1 MTEGVMMFERLG
13 RIIVLTLAAAVLAA
27 GAAFAQDDG
36 GKKKKELVVGKWYF
50 GLDLGLVLSQASY
63 TENWNG
69 GESGQIAW
77 TWILNSQ
84 LQNQFHKKLNW
95 LNTLKLAFGQTHNQR
110 YDDGDVRYW
119 DRPEKT
125 TDLIDFESLLR
136 FTLESW
142 VDPYLAFRGLSQFLD
157 NTDPFGRDVYAS
169 PISMFL
175 SGGVA
180 REFYRTEDEM
190 FLSRLGGAFRR
201 NIRQYYPNLPPDDS
215 KKTETSHDVGIEWVT
230 DYKIK
235 VLEDKV
241 LWTSKLTV
249 YKPFEYSFRGDLGE
263 ISPSDQETYGIDGNI
278 GDYPLAVDVNWENI
292 FSAEVTSW
300 LNFNLY
306 FMFVYDKYDNSVVP
320 EFDENGDL
328 TNPIDVRTAV
338 RKAGQI
344 KQTLAVGLAFK
355 LL

>member
-1 MTEGVMMFERLG
+1 MGKRIEVAVAMTV
-13 RIIVLTLAAAVLAA
+13 VLTVLAA
-27 GAAFAQDDG
+27 GAALAQDE
-36 GKKKKELVVGKWYF
+36 GKKKKELEIGKWYY
-50 GLDLGLVLSQASY
+50 GLDIGLVLSQASY

-69 GESGQIAW
+69 GESGQVAW

-84 LQNQFHKKLNW
+84 LQNQLHKKVNW

-110 YDDGDVRYW
+110 YDDSAVRYW

-125 TDLIDFESLLR
+125 TDLIDLESLMR
-136 FTLESW
+136 FTLGRW
-142 VDPYLAFRGLSQFLD
+142 VDPYVAFRGLSQFLD
-157 NTDPFGRDVYAS
+157 NTDPFGRDLYAS
-169 PISMFL
+169 PISMFV

-180 REFYRTEDEM
+180 RQFYQTEDEM
-190 FLSRLGGAFRR
+190 FLSRLGGAFRT
-201 NIRQYYPNLPPDDS
+201 NIRQFYPNIPPDDS
-215 KKTETSHDVGIEWVT
+215 KQTETSHDVGIEWVT

-249 YKPFEYSFRGDLGE
+249 YKPFEYSFRGDLGD
-263 ISPSDQETYGIDGNI
+263 ISAADREMYGIDDNVS
-278 GDYPLAVDVNWENI
+278 DYPLAVDLNWENI

-306 FMFVYDKYDNSVVP
+306 FMFIYDKYDNSVLP
-320 EFDENGDL
+320 EFDADGNL
-328 TNPIDVRTAV
+328 TNPATVRSAV

-344 KQTLAVGLAFK
+344 KQTLAIGLAFK